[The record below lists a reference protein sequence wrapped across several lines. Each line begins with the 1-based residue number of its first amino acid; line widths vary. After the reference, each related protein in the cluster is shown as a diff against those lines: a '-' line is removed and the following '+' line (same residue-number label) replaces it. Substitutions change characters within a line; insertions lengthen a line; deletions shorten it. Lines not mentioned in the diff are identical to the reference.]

1 MKKIAFALLFSL
13 VAISAAAQALY
24 FNSAVVEEVD
34 SVPAFNPADTITVD
48 PLPVQFFM
56 PIVFDHY
63 DFYDPAVITMPDTV
77 STAIFPAPGSQKPF
91 DKVQVPDWLRRA
103 NNTARLANQ
112 LSYRLLYESPELVRY
127 TRASLPD
134 APKMYHTV
142 VDQIGRASC
151 RERV

>member
-77 STAIFPAPGSQKPF
+77 STAIFPAPGSQNPF

-103 NNTARLANQ
+103 NNTARL
-112 LSYRLLYESPELVRY
+112 
-127 TRASLPD
+127 T
-134 APKMYHTV
+134 
-142 VDQIGRASC
+142 
-151 RERV
+151 